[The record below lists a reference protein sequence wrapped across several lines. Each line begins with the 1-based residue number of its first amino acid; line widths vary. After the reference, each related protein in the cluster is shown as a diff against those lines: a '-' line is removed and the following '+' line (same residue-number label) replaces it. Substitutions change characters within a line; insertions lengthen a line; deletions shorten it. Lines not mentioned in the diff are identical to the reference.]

1 MAGPRIVRNRHKIE
15 ATVANAL
22 NQQEGGFRALL
33 GSQGGFEGTVK
44 VLTKQFKFFGGLG
57 AYYFL
62 WVVSEPVPPTK
73 IGPSLGG
80 SLPELR
86 CGDEGDGR
94 AEASWS
100 ATRSKRCARWA

>member
-62 WVVSEPVPPTK
+62 WVVSEPVPSYEDWAQSRGIAPRA
-73 IGPSLGG
+73 P
-80 SLPELR
+80 LR
-86 CGDEGDGR
+86 GR
-94 AEASWS
+94 
-100 ATRSKRCARWA
+100 R